1 MLKNSGHSPL
11 FEEPER
17 ATGKLSDEGLAEAAG
32 RADAH

>member
-1 MLKNSGHSPL
+1 MFENSAHSPR
-11 FEEPER
+11 FDEPER